1 MSIKTSNGMPILI
14 FNALLRDVPLPILNV
29 TVIVVTSVLA
39 KHSIL
44 QPHAAHPACGSVVEQ
59 DKA

>member
-1 MSIKTSNGMPILI
+1 MPILI

-29 TVIVVTSVLA
+29 TVIANVTSVTLT
-39 KHSIL
+39 KHGIL
-44 QPHAAHPACGSVVEQ
+44 QPHAVHPACGSVIEQ